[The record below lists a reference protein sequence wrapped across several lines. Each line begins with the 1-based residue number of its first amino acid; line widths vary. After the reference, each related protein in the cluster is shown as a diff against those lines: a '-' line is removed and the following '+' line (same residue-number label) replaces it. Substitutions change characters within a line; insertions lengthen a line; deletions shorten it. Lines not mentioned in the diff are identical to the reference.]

1 MRFLNSFSER
11 WLVFSLWFGML
22 KSKKIVDS
30 VYQPNLLY
38 ALLYADCSIAY
49 PLVGVNWYVHQHREL
64 KRRFHLRWKIDEL
77 MIVDCVR

>member
-38 ALLYADCSIAY
+38 ADCSIAY
-49 PLVGVNWYVHQHREL
+49 PLVGVNWYVHQHAMNTSAE
-64 KRRFHLRWKIDEL
+64 IDFA
-77 MIVDCVR
+77 IAK

>member
-22 KSKKIVDS
+22 KAKKIADS

-38 ALLYADCSIAY
+38 ADCSIAS
-49 PLVGVNWYVHQHREL
+49 PPVGVNGYVHQHREL
-64 KRRFHLRWKIDEL
+64 KRRFHQRWKIDEL
-77 MIVDCVR
+77 MIADCVR